1 MVAVAGRCLQI
12 CGSDYF
18 LCFID
23 CTKLQ
28 ALNFLFQQ
36 TFLLI
41 HVLFAD
47 SYNVYD
53 VFIFY
58 INSHFIFLHKT
69 AIFSFL
75 YDHFYIRLI
84 NYVRYTL
91 YAICLIWLS
100 LCVLCPVLQMFSSV
114 PYLYVWQSSYLSNCI
129 PLCEYG
135 SDLMGGYFFVWLS
148 NDIRIRSFRYYI
160 YVCILK

>member
-58 INSHFIFLHKT
+58 MNSHFIFLHKT
-69 AIFSFL
+69 AIMTL
-75 YDHFYIRLI
+75 FY
-84 NYVRYTL
+84 VT
-91 YAICLIWLS
+91 ICI
-100 LCVLCPVLQMFSSV
+100 
-114 PYLYVWQSSYLSNCI
+114 
-129 PLCEYG
+129 
-135 SDLMGGYFFVWLS
+135 SDLYTMLDILCTLS
-148 NDIRIRSFRYYI
+148 I
-160 YVCILK
+160 